1 MLRHLPH
8 AVLLTACVTV
18 GTGVALVGE
27 TKAADSAAPIVVTSS
42 NWKFTNEPIVAHVG
56 KATTLSLTSSE
67 GTHGIKSDELGIP
80 QTMMVKG
87 KTTTVTFTPKK
98 PGEYTVHCSVPCGS
112 GHATMSFTVKVE
124 A

>member
-8 AVLLTACVTV
+8 AVLLAACVTV
-18 GTGVALVGE
+18 GTGVALADE
-27 TKAADSAAPIVVTSS
+27 TKAAAPIVVTSS
-42 NWKFTNEPIVAHVG
+42 NWKFTNEAIVAHVG

-98 PGEYTVHCSVPCGS
+98 QGEYTVHCSVPCGS